1 MEFEINTCHLDYS
14 WNEDDECV
22 LVVCVGL
29 FKAMKMHHGSTI
41 ENRNYVSVNEICIC
55 LHTCGKRKS
64 YTRDAL
70 SMNNIWSIIFIFI
83 YCRKEFILKTLAK
96 LRMGIN

>member
-1 MEFEINTCHLDYS
+1 M
-14 WNEDDECV
+14 
-22 LVVCVGL
+22 CVGL
-29 FKAMKMHHGSTI
+29 FKAMKMRHGSTI

-70 SMNNIWSIIFIFI
+70 SMNNI
-83 YCRKEFILKTLAK
+83 
-96 LRMGIN
+96 

>member
-1 MEFEINTCHLDYS
+1 M
-14 WNEDDECV
+14 
-22 LVVCVGL
+22 CVGL

-70 SMNNIWSIIFIFI
+70 SMNNNWSIIFIFVL
-83 YCRKEFILKTLAK
+83 FIAEKNLFWKHKQITN
-96 LRMGIN
+96 GY